1 LPKDKCSIK
10 FAQNCWCFNLYVL
23 SPKFEN
29 QSGVPPNYTMKYQ
42 FFKYLLFLLIFSV
55 SVSLITSC
63 GSSKNQAQASEDGGK
78 KKKKKKAPRCKMP
91 SCHVRMMHLH
101 DDAEFRGKGT
111 WFLKRWLYFGKD
123 PKIGEG
129 LKKTKRDPHQW
140 KTRSKQ

>member
-1 LPKDKCSIK
+1 
-10 FAQNCWCFNLYVL
+10 
-23 SPKFEN
+23 
-29 QSGVPPNYTMKYQ
+29 MKYH
-42 FFKYLLFLLIFSV
+42 FFKSLFFLIAFAV
-55 SVSLITSC
+55 AVSLVSSC
-63 GSSKNQAQASEDGGK
+63 GSSKKQAQTSEEGK

-101 DDAEFRGKGT
+101 DDVEFRGKGT

-140 KTRSKQ
+140 KTRSKK